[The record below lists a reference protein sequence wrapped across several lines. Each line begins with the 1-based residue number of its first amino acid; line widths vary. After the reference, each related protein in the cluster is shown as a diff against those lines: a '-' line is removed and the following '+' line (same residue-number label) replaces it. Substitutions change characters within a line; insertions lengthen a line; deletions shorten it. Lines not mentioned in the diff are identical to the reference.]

1 MVRRQQDPVCEDDA
15 MNLNAPPMSHF
26 IRDGLKLAF
35 FDNGDPSGPPVLL
48 IHGFA
53 STAIANWVN
62 PGWLKTLGEAGYR
75 VIAIDNRGHGSSDK
89 LYDADVYHPW
99 IMAEDAVALLDH
111 LGIPEA
117 HVMGYSMGAR
127 VSTFMAIA
135 HPDRVRSL
143 VLGGLGIG
151 MVEGVGDWDPIADA
165 LVAPSLDDVTHAR
178 GRMFRAFAEQTKSD
192 RQALAACIQGSR
204 DLASREDVARI
215 EAPTLIAVGTKDDIA
230 GSGQELAALMPNAEA
245 IDIPNRDHMLAVG
258 DKIFKAAVLE
268 FYQRLGQR

>member
-1 MVRRQQDPVCEDDA
+1 MVRHQQDPVCKDEA
-15 MNLNAPPMSHF
+15 MNLNAPPISHF
-26 IRDGLKLAF
+26 VKNGLKLAF
-35 FDNGDPSGPPVLL
+35 FDEGDPSGPPVLL

-111 LGIPEA
+111 LGIAEA

-127 VSTFMAIA
+127 VATFMAIA

-204 DLASREDVARI
+204 DLASRADVARI
-215 EAPTLIAVGTKDDIA
+215 EAPTLIAVGAKDDIA
-230 GSGQELAALMPNAEA
+230 GSGQELAALMPNAKA

-268 FYQRLGQR
+268 FYQRLDKR